1 MRSEIRDS
9 TVRDLLE
16 KVQKQNYGTYLKS
29 MRLER
34 IRGFR
39 GSTID
44 FDFPIT
50 ALIGPNGS
58 GKSTI
63 LGAAACIYSTISPPN
78 IFRKSRIGDKSMD
91 DWLIEYD
98 VIDKHMNPTGTTRAQ
113 VVLKSNEWIRSN
125 TLTRPVEL
133 LALNRTVP
141 PVDNPLFQFRKH
153 LSVHCKR
160 RKNFTI
166 STEEVPNI
174 DHIKNESERI
184 LGVSLKKFK
193 LYEVTFTT
201 IKQMKQSRI
210 IVENIDDLGDGRQ
223 VLTRRK
229 VPIIAKPKIITQ
241 SQLMYVGATGE
252 NTYSEFNFGSGESS
266 VIRMVADIESQP
278 EGSLILIE
286 EIENGLHPIAV
297 RRMVEYLIDVAE
309 RKRIQTIFTTHSD
322 YALSPLPSEAI
333 WACIDGKL
341 QQGKLSVEAL
351 RAISGQVDRRLAVFV
366 EDDFAKSWIE
376 TIVREYL
383 GEGAHEIGVYPVQ
396 GDGNALKT
404 HVAHTSNPAVLFH
417 SVCFIDGDSQQ
428 KEDEASFIYRLPG
441 SSPESTIFNSVLA
454 NIDQNI
460 ALLTV
465 GCQRPITKQDEVDRV
480 IREVSRT
487 NRDSHVIFNQVG
499 LKLGFVSESIV
510 KGAFLSVW
518 VQENKADAERIAG
531 HIKKALELPLKPG
544 RG

>member
-39 GSTID
+39 GATID
-44 FDFPIT
+44 FDFPVT

-63 LGAAACIYSTISPPN
+63 LGAAACIYSTISPKN

-98 VIDKHMNPTGTTRAQ
+98 VIDKRMNPIGTTRVK
-113 VVLKSNEWIRSN
+113 VVLKSNKWVQSN
-125 TLTRPVEL
+125 TLTRPVKL
-133 LALNRTVP
+133 FTLNRTVP
-141 PVDNPLFQFRKH
+141 MVDNPLFQFKKR
-153 LSVHCKR
+153 LSVHGNT
-160 RKNFTI
+160 RKPITI

-174 DHIKNESERI
+174 DHIKSESERI
-184 LGVSLKKFK
+184 LGLSLEKFK
-193 LYEVTFTT
+193 LYEVTFTRV
-201 IKQMKQSRI
+201 KQMKQSRL

-229 VPIIAKPKIITQ
+229 VNIVAQPKIITQ
-241 SQLMYVGATGE
+241 SQLMYVGAVGE
-252 NTYSEFNFGSGESS
+252 NTYSEFSFGSGESS
-266 VIRMVADIESQP
+266 IIRMVADIESQP
-278 EGSLILIE
+278 DSSLILID

-333 WACIDGKL
+333 WACIGGKL
-341 QQGKLSVEAL
+341 EQGKLSVEAT

-376 TIVREYL
+376 AIVREYL
-383 GEGAHEIGVYPVQ
+383 GESAHEIGVYLVN

-404 HVAHTSNPAVLFH
+404 HVAHTSNPAVSFH

-441 SSPESTIFNSVLA
+441 SSPESTIFDSVLA

-465 GCQRPITKQDEVDRV
+465 ACQRPITKQDEVDRV

-487 NRDSHVIFNQVG
+487 NRDPHVIFNQIG
-499 LKLGFVSESIV
+499 LKLGFISESIV
-510 KGAFLSVW
+510 KGAFLSIW
-518 VQENKADAERIAG
+518 VQENKADAESIAM
-531 HIKKALELPLKPG
+531 HIKKVLELPLKLG